1 MFNTILVAVDGSD
14 CAKAATS
21 LATQLAKEDGAKL
34 LLVNIVDVS
43 KLIAVAGYET
53 PYPVDALDVLR
64 ESGEEELAAAKSSCE
79 AAGLSV
85 TLATGQGDA
94 CDELLRIAAENQVG
108 LICMG
113 THGRKGLSHLFV
125 GSVAEGILR
134 RANVPVL
141 VTRLPKASLKDPSP
155 TKAGAATC

>member
-14 CAKAATS
+14 CATAATT
-21 LATQLAKEDGAKL
+21 LAIRLAKEDGANL

-64 ESGEEELAAAKSSCE
+64 ESGEEELAAAKSACE
-79 AAGLSV
+79 VAGLRVSV
-85 TLATGQGDA
+85 TTGQGDA
-94 CDELLRIAAENQVG
+94 CDEILRIAAENQVG

-113 THGRKGLSHLFV
+113 THGRKGLSHLFI

-134 RANVPVL
+134 RATVPVL
-141 VTRLPKASLKDPSP
+141 VTRLPKGSAKAPASKKGDV
-155 TKAGAATC
+155 ATC